1 MLLLLSLYLLLLC
14 LHFVTQKLHMVVL
27 GGGGVAGLNK
37 VSCRKNVKFIL
48 CHVSVFSFSSLHEM
62 QEEDD
67 NYGLKFM
74 TL

>member
-1 MLLLLSLYLLLLC
+1 MLLLLSLCLLLLC

-27 GGGGVAGLNK
+27 GGGGRLNK
-37 VSCRKNVKFIL
+37 VSCRNNVKFIL

-74 TL
+74 ML